1 MSITNHPQY
10 SKYSSQRERIRDVLE
25 GSDQVKSKK
34 ESYLPRLGGQS
45 DAEYGAYILR
55 ATFFNITSRVY
66 DSNVGMITRRS
77 PVVEFPESM
86 EVYKK
91 DTIGYASFNEIS
103 NAVVKEILAL
113 GNVGVLIDIK
123 ADKPVPIVFM
133 AENITNWHIGDDGE
147 LQTVTLK
154 ETKYDEKSV
163 ELNYAYVLSLVNGKY
178 TVETFEEGVSIGIIN
193 PSMRGKTLDYIPF
206 VGGNYKGISMNPL
219 KSPILDIVD
228 MNLSHYR
235 SSADYEH
242 GLHFVALPTP
252 VFSGVTFESAVKLGG
267 AEGIVLPNDKARA
280 YYLEFQGQGLDA
292 LAKSLI
298 EKQSQISLF
307 SARLQDTNTKGSEAE
322 STVKLRYS
330 ADSAS
335 LYGIALSAELILNEV
350 YNIICLWLGGNEEDV
365 TITLNKDFL
374 STKLSPAELKE
385 LARAYIDG
393 AMDEETYLFNLE
405 RGEMTI
411 PGVTPTLPPRVDP
424 NDNNNQNQD
433 DNQNDNQINLGNE
446 DHSINEDNT

>member
-1 MSITNHPQY
+1 MAKTIEHPLY
-10 SKYSSQRERIRDVLE
+10 GKFSKQRERIRDVLE

-34 ESYLPRLGGQS
+34 ESYLPRLTSQS
-45 DAEYGAYILR
+45 DTEYAAYLLR

-77 PVVEFPESM
+77 PTVELPTSM
-86 EVYKK
+86 DVYLQDRIGFSSFTEV
-91 DTIGYASFNEIS
+91 S
-103 NAVVKEILAL
+103 NSIIKEILAI
-113 GNVGVLIDIK
+113 GNVGVFIDIK
-123 ADKPVPIVFM
+123 ADRPIPVLFGS
-133 AENITNWHIGDDGE
+133 ENITNWVLDEDGE
-147 LQTVTLK
+147 LARVVLE
-154 ETKYDEKSV
+154 ETKYDEDSMERK
-163 ELNYAYVLSLVNGKY
+163 YKYVLQILDDVY
-178 TVETFEEGVSIGIIN
+178 QVETFIDGSSQGTLT
-193 PSMRGKTLDYIPF
+193 PTLKGKTLEFIPF

-228 MNLSHYR
+228 MNLSHFR

-252 VFSGVTFESAVKLGG
+252 IFSGVTFEGKVKLGG
-267 AEGIVLPNDKARA
+267 SEGIVLPSDKAKA
-280 YYLEFQGQGLDA
+280 YYLEFQGQGLGS

-335 LYGIALSAELILNEV
+335 LYGIALSAELVLNEV
-350 YNIICLWLGGNEEDV
+350 YKIIALWLGETMESV

-374 STKLSPAELKE
+374 STKLSSAELKE
-385 LARAYIDG
+385 LATAYIDG

-405 RGEMTI
+405 RGEMTV
-411 PGVTPTLPPRVDP
+411 PGKKPKLPPKP
-424 NDNNNQNQD
+424 
-433 DNQNDNQINLGNE
+433 I
-446 DHSINEDNT
+446 INEQNPNPTQVDDDDQTQD